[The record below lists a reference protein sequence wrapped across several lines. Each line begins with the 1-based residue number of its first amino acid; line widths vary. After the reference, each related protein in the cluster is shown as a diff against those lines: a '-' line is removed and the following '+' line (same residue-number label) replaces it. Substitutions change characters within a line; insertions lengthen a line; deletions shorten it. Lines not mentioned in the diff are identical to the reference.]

1 MIPALTVDRQMI
13 ENADQALASL
23 SQQMA
28 DLIDQIAT
36 HEQEIT
42 LLHSQR
48 EDLPGPVIEVQAA
61 LKKAQADLRSAQ
73 ITDGLT
79 IEGTAAAL
87 TTKQAIQNTLD
98 RIATLQRD
106 LATAEEKQRAQEQDI
121 DTQVQ
126 AKQQDINQKGE
137 ARTQLEEMHLHLQG
151 ERAQLFAQLGEQ
163 TYSEL
168 VPPIGELRNQEAQLL
183 AALAENR
190 KQQVAQRRAI
200 NTGLADW
207 YELHTRVYDEYRIE
221 TFPLTTDDETLR
233 ILRGWLAWLD
243 ILDKDRHAFA
253 SSVVYRTNWQD
264 LYQAIALSRWD
275 IDRIVQE
282 AGRRN
287 NGGLLLEDKRSLVQE
302 LILRYES
309 QRKDV

>member
-48 EDLPGPVIEVQAA
+48 EDLPGSVIEVQAA

-309 QRKDV
+309 QRNHQ